1 VPGQRLPRVFTTVRM
16 RLETLDIA
24 AYRRELLERAGERGF
39 HAAVIEDL
47 TRRRDLYCAP
57 TGWQPASP

>member
-1 VPGQRLPRVFTTVRM
+1 M